1 MSSLNIRF
9 LFPLGP
15 VFCNLESMAVIV
27 GVVLFV
33 CDNHYCMGDMEMEFA
48 KIILTYTK
56 RSINVSNRQTE
67 IFS

>member
-1 MSSLNIRF
+1 MTQKFKNFYFQMTSKIF
-9 LFPLGP
+9 LD
-15 VFCNLESMAVIV
+15 IV